1 MRYLDRMKK
10 TSEKQNMVYKHNIQ
24 KHNFLSEKEKFAR
37 QLEQDIYSVQLPV
50 NNKEDPSMMQGRRIP
65 LGKLVT
71 QMEMRNPEAR
81 QQLKEMLEY

>member
-37 QLEQDIYSVQLPV
+37 HLEQDIYSVQLPV
-50 NNKEDPSMMQGRRIP
+50 NNKEDPNMMQGRRIP